1 MVRAGHDGSH
11 AGLILWRA
19 GRDAAEPRVGRC
31 ALDNQ
36 RRWRKAPEAEKLGC
50 LTADPLKPGLHEALL
65 TRRLE
70 ELLTQLRDGSLV
82 PDLAE
87 LRDAEASDRMS
98 RHLAGVLAKA
108 IDGAP
113 EGTRSDEAV
122 RIAAALIHRLEELIN
137 RKVDLSGDEPVDPAR
152 VLVALLQRLPD
163 GRPQPIPRPLTPLL
177 DTTVFTNAP
186 GEPAVG
192 HELRAEVPSAD
203 AIDVVIAF
211 VRWSGVRPLMDALRR
226 HCEAGKPLRVLTTTY
241 TNSTERR
248 ALDELE
254 RLGAQIRVS
263 YDTSSTRLHA
273 KAWIFH
279 RDSGY
284 STAYI
289 GSSNLTQ
296 SAQVLGLE
304 WNVRVSAARNPDA
317 VAKMAAVFT
326 SYWESR
332 DFAPYDAKEF
342 EQRTEALAADALTLL
357 SPIEVELRPFQE
369 ALLEHITLARH
380 QGHHRNLLVA
390 ATGTGKTVMAAVDY
404 ARLRPELARSRLL
417 FVAHREEI
425 LDQSRATFRYALR
438 DAAFGEKWVAGQR
451 PRQFEHVFAS
461 IQSLNAA
468 DVRNIDPSH
477 FDVVIVDE
485 FHHAAAPSYETL
497 LEHLKPVELL
507 GLTATPERS
516 DGLDVLRYFD
526 GRIAAELRLWDAI
539 DQEYL
544 APFAYFGVHDGLD
557 LRSVPWRR
565 GQGYDVSALE
575 GVLTADHAWIHLVVE
590 EIRRKIVDPS
600 GMRALGYCVSVGHAH
615 FMAERFTQLGL
626 AALAL
631 SARSRPDERRG
642 ALRDLSEGKL
652 RAVFTVDLFN
662 EGVDIPSVDTLLL
675 LRPTDSP
682 TLFLQ
687 QLGRGLR
694 KTAGKSACTVLDF
707 VGTHR
712 KEFRFDR
719 RLCALLGGSRAD
731 VERQVRQDFPFL
743 PAGCS
748 FHLDQVAKEIVLG
761 SIRDSIPSTWRER
774 CAELRS
780 LGDVGLGD
788 YLEGS
793 GLELEDVYA
802 GNHSW
807 TEMRREVGLE
817 TATAGQA
824 ETPLLRAVGRLL
836 HVDDDE
842 RLEVYA
848 RLLRED
854 HPPRLTQLSLR
865 EQRLLRMLV
874 SSLSTLPTS
883 AGLADA
889 VDQVWAHPQVRAE
902 LVEVLQL
909 LHERVA
915 YLDQPLGLP
924 DVPLL
929 LHSRYTRTEILAAF
943 GVGEG
948 AKPPTWQTGVWWEP
962 RSRTDLFA
970 FTLDK
975 SVGGFSP
982 TTRYRDYAISPEL
995 IHWESQSAT
1004 AADSP
1009 TGQRYIRHREGG
1021 TNVVLFARLR
1031 TTDRAFW
1038 CLGPA
1043 TYVRHEGDRPIAFV
1057 WKLQRRLPA
1066 ELYTSFAAAVA

>member
-1 MVRAGHDGSH
+1 
-11 AGLILWRA
+11 
-19 GRDAAEPRVGRC
+19 
-31 ALDNQ
+31 
-36 RRWRKAPEAEKLGC
+36 
-50 LTADPLKPGLHEALL
+50 LTSDSLKPGLHEALL

-70 ELLTQLRDGSLV
+70 ELLAQL
-82 PDLAE
+82 PDATLLPDVAE

-98 RHLAGVLAKA
+98 RHLAGVLARA
-108 IDGAP
+108 IDQAP
-113 EGTRSDEAV
+113 EGSRSDEAV
-122 RIAAALIHRLEELIN
+122 RIAAALIPRLQAVIDG
-137 RKVDLSGDEPVDPAR
+137 KGDLSGDEPVDPAR
-152 VLVALLQRLPD
+152 VLVALLKRLPD
-163 GRPQPIPRPLTPLL
+163 GRPQPIERPLTPLL

-211 VRWSGVRPLMDALRR
+211 VRWSGVRPLIDALRR
-226 HCEAGKPLRVLTTTY
+226 HCEEGKSLRVLTTTY

-248 ALDELE
+248 ALDELK
-254 RLGAQIRVS
+254 RLGAQIKVS

-284 STAYI
+284 STAYL
-289 GSSNLTQ
+289 GSSNLTH

-332 DFAPYDAKEF
+332 DFAPYASEF
-342 EQRTEALAADALTLL
+342 DRRTEALAADALTLL
-357 SPIEVELRPFQE
+357 SPVEVELRPFQE
-369 ALLEHITLARH
+369 ALLDHITLARH

-390 ATGTGKTVMAAVDY
+390 ATGTGKTVVAAVDY
-404 ARLRPELARSRLL
+404 ARLRPELPRSRLL

-425 LDQSRATFRYALR
+425 LDQSRATFRHALR

-497 LEHLKPVELL
+497 LEHLEPVELL

-575 GVLTADHAWIHLVVE
+575 GVLTADHAWVHLVVE
-590 EIRRKIVDPS
+590 EIRRKIADPS
-600 GMRALGYCVSVGHAH
+600 RMRALGYCVSVGHAH
-615 FMAERFTQLGL
+615 FMAERFTQVGL
-626 AALAL
+626 AAVAL
-631 SARSRPDERRG
+631 TAGSRRDERRA
-642 ALRDLSEGKL
+642 ALSDLSEGKL

-662 EGVDIPSVDTLLL
+662 EGIDIPTVDTLLL

-694 KTAGKSACTVLDF
+694 KTAGKSACAVLDF

-719 RLCALLGGSRAD
+719 RLRALLGGSRAD

-748 FHLDQVAKEIVLG
+748 FHLDQVAKEIVLR

-774 CAELRS
+774 CDELRS
-780 LGDVGLGD
+780 LGDVGLSD
-788 YLEGS
+788 YLESS
-793 GLELEDVYA
+793 GLDLEDVYA

-807 TEMRREVGLE
+807 TEMRREVGLDTAPAGRSE
-817 TATAGQA
+817 TL
-824 ETPLLRAVGRLL
+824 LLRAVGRLL

-842 RLEVYA
+842 RLEMYE
-848 RLLRED
+848 RLLRQDGLPSVE
-854 HPPRLTQLSLR
+854 QLSPR

-874 SSLSTLPTS
+874 SSLTTLPTS
-883 AGLADA
+883 ASFADA
-889 VDQVWAHPQVRAE
+889 VEQVWTHPQFRAE
-902 LVEVLQL
+902 LAEVLQL
-909 LHERVA
+909 LRERVP
-915 YLDQPLGLP
+915 YLDHPLGLP
-924 DVPLL
+924 DVPLA

-948 AKPPTWQTGVWWEP
+948 AKPQTWQTGVWWEP

-1009 TGQRYIRHREGG
+1009 TGQRYIRHREEG
-1021 TNVVLFARLR
+1021 TNVLLFARLR

-1043 TYVRHEGDRPIAFV
+1043 TYVKHEGDRPIAFV
-1057 WKLQRRLPA
+1057 WKLQRGLPA

>member
-1 MVRAGHDGSH
+1 
-11 AGLILWRA
+11 
-19 GRDAAEPRVGRC
+19 
-31 ALDNQ
+31 
-36 RRWRKAPEAEKLGC
+36 
-50 LTADPLKPGLHEALL
+50 LTSNSLKPGLHEAVL

-70 ELLTQLRDGSLV
+70 KLLTQIPEETLLAE
-82 PDLAE
+82 LAE

-98 RHLAGVLAKA
+98 RHLAGMLARA
-108 IDGAP
+108 IERAP
-113 EGTRSDEAV
+113 EGKRSNEAV
-122 RIAAALIHRLEELIN
+122 RIAAALIHHLEALTDGKN
-137 RKVDLSGDEPVDPAR
+137 DLLGDEPVDPGR
-152 VLVALLQRLPD
+152 VLVALQRRLPD
-163 GRPQPIPRPLTPLL
+163 GRPQPIERPLTPLL

-203 AIDVVIAF
+203 AIDVVMAF
-211 VRWSGVRPLMDALRR
+211 VRWSGVRPLVDALRR
-226 HCEAGKPLRVLTTTY
+226 HCEAGKSLRVLTTTY
-241 TNSTERR
+241 TNSTEQR
-248 ALDELE
+248 ALDELA
-254 RLGAQIRVS
+254 RLGAEIKVS

-279 RDSGY
+279 RESGY

-289 GSSNLTQ
+289 GSSNLTL

-304 WNVRVSAARNPDA
+304 WNVRVSGARNPDA
-317 VAKMAAVFT
+317 VTKMAAVFT

-332 DFAPYDAKEF
+332 DFAPYDPAEF
-342 EQRTEALAADALTLL
+342 ERRTQDLVADPITHL
-357 SPIEVELRPFQE
+357 SPVEIELRPFQE
-369 ALLEHITLARH
+369 ALLEHVILARH

-390 ATGTGKTVMAAVDY
+390 ATGTGKTVIAAVDY
-404 ARLRPELARSRLL
+404 VRLRQELSRGRLL

-425 LDQSRATFRYALR
+425 IDQSRATFRHALR
-438 DAAFGEKWVAGQR
+438 DAAFGEKWVGGQR
-451 PRQFEHVFAS
+451 PERFEHVFAS
-461 IQSLNAA
+461 IQSLHSA
-468 DVRNIDPSH
+468 DVRKIDPTH

-485 FHHAAAPSYETL
+485 FHHAAAPSYEAL
-497 LEHLKPVELL
+497 LDHLTPVELL
-507 GLTATPERS
+507 GLTATPERA
-516 DGLDVLRYFD
+516 DGLDVLRHFD

-557 LRSVPWRR
+557 LRRVPWRR
-565 GQGYDVSALE
+565 GQGYDVAALE
-575 GVLTADHAWIHLVVE
+575 GVLTADHAWVHLVVE
-590 EIRRKIVDPS
+590 EVRRKIADPS
-600 GMRALGYCVSVGHAH
+600 RMRALGYCVSVGHAR
-615 FMAERFTQLGL
+615 FMAQQFTELGL
-626 AALAL
+626 ASVAL
-631 SARSRPDERRG
+631 SAGSRSEERRT

-662 EGVDIPSVDTLLL
+662 EGVDIPNVDTLLL

-694 KTAGKSACTVLDF
+694 KVAGKGACTVLDF

-719 RLCALLGGSRAD
+719 RLRALLGGSRAD
-731 VERQVRQDFPFL
+731 IEGQLRHDFPFL

-748 FHLDQVAKEIVLG
+748 FDLDPVAREIVLR
-761 SIRDSIPSTWRER
+761 SIRDAIPSTWRER
-774 CAELRS
+774 CEELRS
-780 LGDVGLGD
+780 LGDVNLGE
-788 YLEGS
+788 YLERS
-793 GLELEDVYA
+793 GLELEDIYA
-802 GNHSW
+802 GGHSW
-807 TEMRREVGLE
+807 TEMRREVGLR
-817 TATAGQA
+817 TGRPGPA
-824 ETPLLRAVGRLL
+824 ENQLLRAIGRML

-842 RLEVYA
+842 RLETYP

-854 HPPRLTQLSLR
+854 DPPSIEGLSPR

-874 SSLSTLPTS
+874 SSLTTLRAS
-883 AGLADA
+883 ASFADA
-889 VDQVWAHPQVRAE
+889 VAQVWAHPQLRAE
-902 LVEVLQL
+902 LVEVLEL
-909 LHERVA
+909 LPERVP
-915 YLDQPLGLP
+915 YLEHPLGLP
-924 DVPLL
+924 DVPLAL
-929 LHSRYTRTEILAAF
+929 DSRYTRTEILAAF
-943 GVGEG
+943 DVGEG

-1009 TGQRYIRHREGG
+1009 TGQRYIRQREKQ
-1021 TNVVLFARLR
+1021 TRVLLFARLR
-1031 TTDRAFW
+1031 TSDRAFW

-1043 TYVRHEGDRPIAFV
+1043 TYVSHEGDRPIAFV
-1057 WKLQRRLPA
+1057 WKLERHLPA

>member
-1 MVRAGHDGSH
+1 MPNDS
-11 AGLILWRA
+11 
-19 GRDAAEPRVGRC
+19 
-31 ALDNQ
+31 
-36 RRWRKAPEAEKLGC
+36 
-50 LTADPLKPGLHEALL
+50 LKPGLHEALL

-70 ELLTQLRDGSLV
+70 AALDELSDGTLLAEV
-82 PDLAE
+82 AE
-87 LRDAEASDRMS
+87 LRDAEASDRIS
-98 RHLAGVLAKA
+98 RHLAGILARA
-108 IDGAP
+108 IERAP
-113 EGTRSDEAV
+113 EGKRSAEAI
-122 RIAAALIHRLEELIN
+122 RIATALIYRLESLTDGSG
-137 RKVDLSGDEPVDPAR
+137 DLRRDEPVDPGQ

-163 GRPQPIPRPLTPLL
+163 GRPQPIERPLTPLL

-203 AIDVVIAF
+203 AIDLVMAF
-211 VRWSGVRPLMDALRR
+211 VRWSGVRPLTDVLRR

-241 TNSTERR
+241 TNSTEQR
-248 ALDELE
+248 ALEELQ
-254 RLGAQIRVS
+254 RLGAEIKVS

-279 RDSGY
+279 RGSGY

-289 GSSNLTQ
+289 GSSNLTH

-332 DFAPYDAKEF
+332 DFVEYEPAEF
-342 EQRTEALAADALTLL
+342 ARRTEALPVPDATLL
-357 SPIEVELRPFQE
+357 SPVDIELRPFQE
-369 ALLEHITLARH
+369 ALLAHVRLARH
-380 QGHHRNLLVA
+380 QDHHRNLLVS

-404 ARLRPELARSRLL
+404 ARLRPELRRSRLL

-425 LDQSRATFRYALR
+425 IDQSRATFRHALR
-438 DAAFGEKWVAGQR
+438 DAAFGEKWVGGQR
-451 PRQFEHVFAS
+451 PERFEHVFAS
-461 IQSLNAA
+461 IQSLNSA
-468 DVRNIDPSH
+468 DVRNMDPTH

-485 FHHAAAPSYETL
+485 FHHAAAPSYEAL
-497 LEHLKPVELL
+497 LDHLEPVELL
-507 GLTATPERS
+507 GLTATPERA
-516 DGLDVLRYFD
+516 DGLDVLRHFD

-575 GVLTADHAWIHLVVE
+575 GVLTADHAWVHFVVE
-590 EIRRKIVDPS
+590 EVRRKIADPS
-600 GMRALGYCVSVGHAH
+600 RMRALGYCVSVGHAH
-615 FMAERFTQLGL
+615 FMAQRFTELGL
-626 AALAL
+626 PALAL
-631 SARSRPDERRG
+631 SATSRPDERRAG
-642 ALRDLSEGKL
+642 LRDLSEGEL

-694 KTAGKSACTVLDF
+694 KTTGKDACTVLDF

-719 RLCALLGGSRAD
+719 RLRALLGGSRAD
-731 VERQVRQDFPFL
+731 LERQVRHDFPFL

-748 FHLDQVAKEIVLG
+748 FHLDQVAKEIVLR
-761 SIRDSIPSTWRER
+761 SIREAIPSTWRER
-774 CAELRS
+774 CDELRS
-780 LGDVGLGD
+780 LGDVGLSE
-788 YLEGS
+788 YLES
-793 GLELEDVYA
+793 TGLELEDIYA
-802 GNHSW
+802 GGRSW
-807 TEMRREVGLE
+807 SEMRRQAGLP
-817 TATAGQA
+817 TGAAGPA
-824 ETPLLRAVGRLL
+824 ERPLLRAVGRML

-842 RLEVYA
+842 RLETYR
-848 RLLRED
+848 RLLREER
-854 HPPRLTQLSLR
+854 PPSLKQLGPR

-874 SSLSTLPTS
+874 SSLTS
-883 AGLADA
+883 LGASGTFADA
-889 VDQVWAHPQVRAE
+889 LAQVWDHPQVRAE
-902 LVEVLQL
+902 LVEVLEL
-909 LHERVA
+909 LRERVP
-915 YLDQPLGLP
+915 YLDHPLGLP
-924 DVPLL
+924 DVPLA
-929 LHSRYTRTEILAAF
+929 LHSRYTRAEILAAF
-943 GVGEG
+943 AVGAG
-948 AKPPTWQTGVWWEP
+948 AKPQTWQTGVWWEP
-962 RSRTDLFA
+962 QSQTDLFA

-1004 AADSP
+1004 GADSA
-1009 TGQRYIRHREGG
+1009 TGQRYIQQHEGG

-1043 TYVRHEGDRPIAFV
+1043 TYVSHEGDRPIAFV
-1057 WKLQRRLPA
+1057 WKLQQHLPA